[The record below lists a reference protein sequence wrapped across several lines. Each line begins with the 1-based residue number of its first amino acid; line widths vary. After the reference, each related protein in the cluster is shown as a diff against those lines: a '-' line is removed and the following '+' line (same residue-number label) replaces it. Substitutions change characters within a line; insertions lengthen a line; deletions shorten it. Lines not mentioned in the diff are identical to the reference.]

1 MIRFFIYLI
10 ESGIVLCL
18 FYLGYITL
26 LRKETYYNFIR
37 LYLVLSIIL
46 SSCIPIIHLNLE
58 TNKSAG
64 FEKPVEQIRRFKS
77 FYERLVYLTGVEYD
91 YEQTREPH
99 TNDVLQ
105 DKVLKTGR
113 GIEITNKLTL
123 LQKIILWIYLSGLLF
138 FLMRF
143 IYLLAWLNNYA
154 RKNTSEC
161 IDGYELVNTQDKVP
175 SFSFFNRVYINKNE
189 LTPIEFKQV
198 LAHELIHVK
207 QKHSLDLLIAQAMT
221 IFQWFN
227 PLVWRLQKS
236 MKIVHEYIADRKVVE
251 QGYELFDYQSLLLS
265 QLVSIRSVELVN
277 NFNLLS
283 IKKRIA
289 MMNKT
294 KSGKMAKLKA
304 FLVIPILVAAFF
316 VFADMTVNDKK
327 PDLHDFDYSG
337 VTSNEN
343 INIIRPV
350 VGYFQEVNLSDM
362 SFQVVYDGKKLT
374 LNDKECTLDN
384 FSAALKEK
392 IATFDELA
400 RHMKVLLDFDIHVKM
415 EDVSIIFKGLRQNNV
430 LKTAFLVTPSS
441 EEFSKDKIY
450 AHLQLLPPMDAKI
463 LKKEEIR
470 KKGLDIF
477 EFDEKVPVGKMMG
490 DLEAILN
497 GNKEYILEYTY
508 YGNTSYE
515 TFMKYCNSVRVVYQ
529 KVRNEYSISTYNQ
542 SFDNVDKPI
551 REEIMH
557 KFPIRLTMQSPE
569 EKFLD

>member
-1 MIRFFIYLI
+1 MTRFLIYLI

-18 FYLGYITL
+18 LYLGYITL

-37 LYLVLSIIL
+37 LYLVFSIIL
-46 SSCIPIIHLNLE
+46 SSCIPIVHLNLE
-58 TNKSAG
+58 TNKSTR
-64 FEKPVEQIRRFKS
+64 FEKPVEQIYRFKS
-77 FYERLVYLTGVEYD
+77 FYEQLVYLTGVEYD
-91 YEQTREPH
+91 YEQTGK
-99 TNDVLQ
+99 TLTKAVQQ
-105 DKVLKTGR
+105 DKVLRTGR
-113 GIEITNKLTL
+113 GIEIMNKLTL
-123 LQKIILWIYLSGLLF
+123 SQKVILWIYLSGLLF
-138 FLMRF
+138 FMVRF
-143 IYLLAWLNNYA
+143 IYLLVWLNNYA
-154 RKNTSEC
+154 RKNISEC
-161 IDGYELVNTQDKVP
+161 INGYKLVNTQDKVP

-316 VFADMTVNDKK
+316 VFADMTVNDQK
-327 PDLHDFDYSG
+327 PDPRGFDYSA
-337 VTSNEN
+337 VNSNEN
-343 INIIRPV
+343 TNIVRPV
-350 VGYFQEVNLSDM
+350 VDYYQEVNLNDM

-384 FSAALKEK
+384 FSGTLKEK
-392 IATFDELA
+392 IATFDELTG
-400 RHMKVLLDFDIHVKM
+400 HMKVSLDFDIHVKM
-415 EDVSIIFKGLRQNNV
+415 EDISMIFNGLRQNNV

-441 EEFSKDKIY
+441 GELSENKTY

-463 LKKEEIR
+463 LEKEEIR
-470 KKGLDIF
+470 KKGLGIF
-477 EFDEKVPVGKMMG
+477 EFDEKMSVGKVMG
-490 DLEAILN
+490 DLEKILN
-497 GNKEYILEYTY
+497 GNKDYILEYTY
-508 YGNTSYE
+508 YDNTSYE

-529 KVRNEYSISTYNQ
+529 KVRNEYSISTYNKP
-542 SFDNVDKPI
+542 FDNVDEPI
-551 REEIMH
+551 RKEIMQ
-557 KFPIRLTMQSPE
+557 KYPIRLTMQSPE
-569 EKFLD
+569 EKFLN